1 MDKTWLWSSR
11 SPQPMVDTEK
21 VSSII
26 LCSRLDKCFEN
37 KEWKRLVSRGKS
49 GKA

>member
-1 MDKTWLWSSR
+1 
-11 SPQPMVDTEK
+11 MVDTEK

-26 LCSRLDKCFEN
+26 LCSRLDKCFFEN
-37 KEWKRLVSRGKS
+37 MEWKKLVSRGKS